1 MKNKNLFQRIGAAI
15 TNKSSQPFGRRL
27 GQIFFNRS
35 GQIQTYNDNRGL
47 YIQKGYEDNPV
58 VKSITRRIA
67 IHGGNIPWVIKSRST
82 GEIVKAPLLQALMDS
97 PNTNMCWGDF
107 MQDLITQY
115 VLTGNGFASFERGTN
130 LNEGKP
136 RGLFILPSEQ
146 TQIYL
151 TNDLKAIQDYRVDT
165 AASTDTAIT
174 ASDVLHVKTPN
185 PNYNNPEEYW
195 YGQSPFKAA
204 RLSIQTYNKS
214 MEAGYWFLD
223 NKGMQKMIINRGEDE
238 LSPEGR
244 DSLMQSIRGTGKG
257 VENNGNSPFVDGDLD
272 VIDLSVSAEEALVLE
287 QRDQAAKEICMTI
300 NFPVKLLDVDNATYQ
315 NGKEAK
321 KALWESV
328 IIPVLTEMKHGINR
342 WLVPHFGQDLML
354 DFDLSGVDALQ
365 EDKLLRF
372 KAIKESAGMITINEA
387 RIAAGIKPFTF
398 WSEPTNE
405 EEFNEQ
411 VYVGFTQAVIEEE
424 DDEGQEDKEI
434 ENGGA

>member
-1 MKNKNLFQRIGAAI
+1 MKNKNLFQRVGAAI
-15 TNKSSQPFGRRL
+15 TNKSNQTFGRRL
-27 GQIFFNRS
+27 QQIFFNRA

-47 YIQKGYEDNPV
+47 YIRRGYEDNPV

-67 IHGGNIPWVIKSRST
+67 IHGGNIPWVIKSKTT
-82 GEIVKAPLLQALMDS
+82 GEKVKAPLLQALLDS
-97 PNTNMCWGDF
+97 PNVNTSWGDF

-115 VLTGNGFASFERGTN
+115 VLTGNGFASYEKGTN

-151 TNDLKAIQDYRVDT
+151 TNDLKGIQDYRVDT
-165 AASTDTAIT
+165 AAAEGTAIT
-174 ASDVLHVKTPN
+174 ASDVLHLKTPN
-185 PNYNNPEEYW
+185 PNFNNPEEYW

-223 NKGMQKMIINRGEDE
+223 NKGMQKMIINKGEDE
-238 LSPEGR
+238 LSVEGR
-244 DSLMQSIRGTGKG
+244 DALMQSIRGTGKG
-257 VENNGNSPFVDGDLD
+257 VVNNGNSPFVDGDLD

-287 QRDQAAKEICMTI
+287 QRDQAAKEICMVI

-328 IIPVLTEMKHGINR
+328 IIPVLNEMKLGLNR
-342 WLVPHFGQDLML
+342 WLTPHFGKDLML
-354 DFDLSGVDALQ
+354 DFDLSNIDALQ
-365 EDKLLRF
+365 EDKLMRF

-387 RIAAGIKPFTF
+387 RIAAGIKPYEWMTT
-398 WSEPTNE
+398 PTNMD
-405 EEFNEQ
+405 EFNEQ
-411 VYVGFTQAVIEEE
+411 VYVGFTQSVIEDEKVEE
-424 DDEGQEDKEI
+424 DGS
-434 ENGGA
+434 